1 MGRRGSSS
9 NDVRSSPCVY
19 SYKTFCEFLTRVN
32 LRCIIRAWRV
42 SPAKSQWFSELGGR
56 YFKLLGLVDWQRSI
70 SAFPLK
76 YKTYRQKDSFPI
88 VISLFSAPKYLYSY
102 NNKGNKVAIKVYN
115 NKGNKGAIMVFDGQ
129 VMNIRRLEWVD
140 HPYWLPNFMDVFTG
154 WILVVA
160 EKVWDLW
167 MKILEVCNED
177 DGDDNKEMAEEEI
190 KADKRERIQAKIRAV
205 GRMRA
210 MLSTMWSSF
219 VEWSRYILVSYVCDT
234 NLF

>member
-1 MGRRGSSS
+1 
-9 NDVRSSPCVY
+9 
-19 SYKTFCEFLTRVN
+19 
-32 LRCIIRAWRV
+32 
-42 SPAKSQWFSELGGR
+42 
-56 YFKLLGLVDWQRSI
+56 
-70 SAFPLK
+70 
-76 YKTYRQKDSFPI
+76 
-88 VISLFSAPKYLYSY
+88 
-102 NNKGNKVAIKVYN
+102 
-115 NKGNKGAIMVFDGQ
+115 
-129 VMNIRRLEWVD
+129 
-140 HPYWLPNFMDVFTG
+140 
-154 WILVVA
+154 
-160 EKVWDLW
+160 